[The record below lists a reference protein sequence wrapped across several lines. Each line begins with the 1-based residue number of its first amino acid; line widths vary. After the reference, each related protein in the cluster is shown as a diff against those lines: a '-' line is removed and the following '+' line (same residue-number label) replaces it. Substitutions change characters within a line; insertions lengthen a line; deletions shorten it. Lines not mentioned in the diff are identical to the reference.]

1 MNPKNRAERI
11 IALEAIENEAKKLA
25 DRGGDEIDV
34 RNFIS
39 GAREELV
46 MQRPDKESYFEA
58 AVAAKK
64 SKDSRR

>member
-25 DRGGDEIDV
+25 ESGADSLDV
-34 RNFIS
+34 QGFVS
-39 GAREELV
+39 GARKELV
-46 MQRPDKESYFEA
+46 NQRPDPESYFEA

-64 SKDSRR
+64 AKGW